1 MRKKTSHLIFT
12 VFSILFSLITIV
24 FIAYFIFKVNL
35 FFIFTII
42 IILTPIWLP
51 YILFLLTYDMW
62 IWFVREKFKYKTGRT
77 TLRIILPKEVY
88 KSPEA
93 MESVFNHIHNPGRPE
108 NYMQSYLDGKHPLVS
123 SFEIVSIGGD
133 VRFYVNLPTEKT
145 KNAFETQ
152 MYALYP
158 GIEIIEED
166 IDYTAEIKSDS
177 DEWDLMS
184 FHITKRNDQ
193 VLPIKTYIDFK
204 HDQLPDEETKVEPMA
219 TLIEHLGRT
228 KPHERLWIQILA
240 VAHSDKNFR
249 GGWLRKK
256 KTWESDAVNKINE
269 IMKRNEDLT
278 ARDEDTE
285 LRPVLTSSERDTV
298 SAIERNVSKY
308 AYEVA
313 IRAMYI
319 TEKGKFDGEMIGPM
333 LRSFSQYDM
342 IGRNTIGVS
351 WRTDFDYNFISDFF
365 GTRREAMKKDELE
378 YYKLRAYLSKNFKNG
393 ADAMKV
399 MSIEELATIY
409 HLPGSSVVTP
419 ALSRIDS
426 TKGDAPDNLPVGD
439 YKTVN

>member
-1 MRKKTSHLIFT
+1 MLMANF
-12 VFSILFSLITIV
+12 FFG
-24 FIAYFIFKVNL
+24 VNL
-35 FFIFTII
+35 FFIFTILI
-42 IILTPIWLP
+42 VLTPIWLP
-51 YILFLLTYDMW
+51 YIIFLMTYDMW
-62 IWFVREKFKYKTGRT
+62 IWFVREKFKYNTGRT
-77 TLRIILPKEVY
+77 TLRIILPKEVH

-93 MESVFNHIHNPGRPE
+93 MESVFNHIYNPGRPE
-108 NYMQSYLDGKHPLVS
+108 NYMQSYWEGRHPLIS

-133 VRFYVNLPTEKT
+133 VRFYANLPSQKT

-158 GIEIIEED
+158 GIEIIEEE
-166 IDYTAEIKSDS
+166 IDYTAEVK
-177 DEWDLMS
+177 WDPDVWDMMS

-219 TLIEHLGRT
+219 TLIEHLGRA
-228 KPHERLWIQILA
+228 KRHERLWIQILT
-240 VAHSDKNFR
+240 VAHSGRNFK

-256 KTWESDAVNKINE
+256 GTWESDAVKKINK
-269 IMKRNEDLT
+269 IMKRDEDLT
-278 ARDEDTE
+278 AKEEDNE
-285 LRPVLTSSERDTV
+285 LRPVLTASERDTV

-319 TEKGKFDGEMIGPM
+319 TKKDKFDGEMIGPM

-365 GTRREAMKKDELE
+365 GARREAMKQEELE
-378 YYKLRAYLSKNFKNG
+378 SYKLRAYLPKNFNSG

-409 HLPGSSVVTP
+409 HLPGSSVITP
-419 ALSRIDS
+419 ALSRVES
-426 TKGDAPDNLPVGD
+426 AKGDAPDNLPVGD
-439 YKTVN
+439 YKIVN